1 MKPNLNIAKV
11 CKIVI
16 GFNICIL
23 SITNSTLDNIYI
35 NHIVI
40 ILELICNLI

>member
-16 GFNICIL
+16 GFSVCIL
-23 SITNSTLDNIYI
+23 SITNTTVDNTYI
-35 NHIVI
+35 NFIVI